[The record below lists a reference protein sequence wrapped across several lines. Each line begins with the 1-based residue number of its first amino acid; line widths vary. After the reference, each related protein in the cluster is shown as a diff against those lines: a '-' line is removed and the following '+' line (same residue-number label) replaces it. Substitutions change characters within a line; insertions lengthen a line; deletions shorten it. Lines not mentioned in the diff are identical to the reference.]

1 MHMNIRIAYC
11 EDEKIQAEYAN
22 DLIKQWM
29 SAHQIGCHVDTFDSA
44 EAFLFKL
51 DEQQTLPYDLVL
63 LDIAMSGMD
72 GFSLAEKLRQRDK
85 QVHIVFLTSDP
96 SRVFDGYKIN
106 IWRYILK
113 PLDSTKITE
122 LFNDFMKEL
131 QSSSART
138 YVSFEIS
145 GENVRMALEDI
156 EYIEVFGHYTT
167 LHGTKET
174 YTLKESFVEV
184 LKKINEVQ
192 ADTMMKCH
200 RSVAV
205 NLAKVVRIGR
215 QSCTL
220 ESGKELPVSRSMY
233 AGINAAFIHMN
244 L

>member
-1 MHMNIRIAYC
+1 MNIRIAYC

-29 SAHQIGCHVDTFDSA
+29 SAHRIGCHVDLFDSA
-44 EAFLFKL
+44 EAFLFML

-72 GFSLAEKLRQRDK
+72 GFSLAEKLRQRDS

-96 SRVFDGYKIN
+96 SRVFDGYKLN

-113 PLDSTKITE
+113 PLDSGKITE
-122 LFNDFMKEL
+122 LFTDFMKEL
-131 QSSSART
+131 QSGSARAC
-138 YVSFEIS
+138 VSFEIS
-145 GENVRMALEDI
+145 GKNVRMALEDI

-167 LHGTKET
+167 LYGIKET
-174 YTLKESFVEV
+174 YTLKESFAEV
-184 LKKINEVQ
+184 LNKINEVQ
-192 ADTMMKCH
+192 ADTLVKCY
-200 RSVAV
+200 RSIAV
-205 NLAKVVRIGR
+205 NLSKIVKIGR

-233 AGINAAFIHMN
+233 ASLNAAFIQMN